1 MSGGKDGDLEALLHR
16 CHRDELLALA
26 EIVQVDARNLGLR
39 DLARETALAA
49 RKAGSHEFADGAF
62 RGGRPRRWAEIVADL
77 AKQKG
82 WTAASLEVTESAL
95 LREQF
100 AKRWEGLDEAARTA
114 LWAKLGAGAPAPA
127 TSGDAVSQLADRF
140 GRGVGYAFG
149 VGESLVQGNVPAV
162 GGLVFGT
169 PFGCLLRPFFPLV
182 APAYVAWKLRARP
195 DLVQD
200 AAVEVARLR
209 QIVAH
214 RVTIGVVGSPS
225 TGKDAAIK
233 ALFGVD
239 TGNISPVAGSTKEV
253 AIQRVPGATA
263 MYLVNTP
270 GMGDVVERVTEEAR
284 QVLDHIDLYLYLVNA
299 EGGVQAREQADHA
312 RCRAT
317 GKPVLAIVNKVDVL
331 RPRDKDKFLA
341 DTKEKLGAP
350 DEDFVAVAFDPLP
363 ALAPAPINREAV
375 RAWLVAHLIELGKD
389 PTELPPLPVVAPP
402 T

>member
-1 MSGGKDGDLEALLHR
+1 MSARDDLEALLHR
-16 CHRDELLALA
+16 CHRDELLELA
-26 EIVQVDARNLGLR
+26 RLVEVDPRGLGLR

-49 RKAGSHEFADGAF
+49 RKAGSHEFADAAL
-62 RGGRPRRWAEIVADL
+62 RGGRPMTWTAIVADL
-77 AKQKG
+77 TKRLG
-82 WTAASLEVTESAL
+82 HPTTSLAEAEARL
-95 LREQF
+95 LREHF
-100 AKRWEGLDEAARTA
+100 SKRWDALDAESQ
-114 LWAKLGAGAPAPA
+114 AKLWTRLGVDAPAPA
-127 TSGDAVSQLADRF
+127 TSVDAVARLGDRF

-149 VGESLVQGNVPAV
+149 AGEALVRTNPPIV
-162 GGLVFGT
+162 GGLLFS
-169 PFGCLLRPFFPLV
+169 PLGCFLRPFFPVILPLY
-182 APAYVAWKLRARP
+182 AAWKLRARP

-209 QIVAH
+209 QIVEH

-239 TGNISPVAGSTKEV
+239 TGNISPIAGSTKEV

-317 GKPVLAIVNKVDVL
+317 GKPVLAIVNKIDVL

-341 DTKEKLGAP
+341 DTQEKLGAP
-350 DEDFVAVAFDPLP
+350 DDDFIAAAFDPLP
-363 ALAPAPINREAV
+363 ELAPGPINREPV
-375 RAWLVAHLIELGKD
+375 REWLVKHLIELGKD
-389 PTELPPLPVVAPP
+389 PAELPPLPAVPAA
-402 T
+402 